1 MLEIHHPKE
10 LQDKEYDG
18 DDDQSV
24 NPAASF
30 REART
35 DIATEKTEQPQDYKN
50 NDNGPQHK
58 ISPFYFWL
66 GSCEGGRPFA

>member
-10 LQDKEYDG
+10 LQDNEYDG

-24 NPAASF
+24 NPTASF

-35 DIATEKTEQPQDYKN
+35 DIATEKTEQP
-50 NDNGPQHK
+50 PT
-58 ISPFYFWL
+58 L
-66 GSCEGGRPFA
+66 